1 MQEVEKNFVV
11 KRALVIGGG
20 IAGIQTALDIAE
32 AGYLVDIVEKSAA
45 IGGKMPRLDKL
56 FPSLDYSTSIL
67 TPKIVEVSQ
76 HDNITLYT
84 SSEVIEVSG
93 TVGNFSAKIRKKV
106 CAANAIDFL
115 QEDEIVEKKYSVI
128 IAATGFRQLS
138 PKRYGEYGYG
148 VFPDVLTS
156 LEFERILSASGPTG
170 GKLIRVSDSSLPKSI
185 VFVQCVGS
193 RADAKRGKTY
203 CSKICCMYTA
213 KHAMQVKEKHPDI
226 EVNIFNIDIRTSGKN
241 FDEFY
246 RHAVEE
252 YDVNYIKG
260 MVGKVHEENGRLLVQ
275 ATNMHK
281 HLFIKADLVVL
292 ATAVEAEPDSG
303 RLAALLTASIDQ
315 NGFFVEAHPKMRP
328 VESPT
333 SGILLAGM
341 CCGPKDISD
350 TVAQAS
356 AAAAKAIGILS
367 KDKLSSK
374 PFANNKVDKS

>member
-1 MQEVEKNFVV
+1 MG

-32 AGYLVDIVEKSAA
+32 AGFLVDVVEKSSA
-45 IGGKMPRLDKL
+45 IGGKMAQLDKL
-56 FPSLDYSTSIL
+56 FPTLDCSASIL
-67 TPKIVEVSQ
+67 APKIVEITQ

-84 SSEVIEVSG
+84 CSEVFEVSG
-93 TVGNFSAKIRKKV
+93 FVGSFFVKIRKKG
-106 CAANAIDFL
+106 CAAEAPDFL
-115 QEDEIVEKKYSVI
+115 QEDEIIENKYGVI
-128 IAATGFRQLS
+128 IVATGFMPLS

-148 VFPDVLTS
+148 IFPDVLTS
-156 LEFERILSASGPTG
+156 LEFERLLNASGPTS
-170 GKLIRVSDSSLPKSI
+170 GKLMRISDRTVPKSI

-213 KHAMQVKEKHPDI
+213 KHAMQVKEKYPEI

-246 RHAVEE
+246 RRAVEE

-260 MVGKVHEENGRLLVQ
+260 MVGKVHEENGHLLVQ

-281 HLFIKADLVVL
+281 HIFIKADLVVL
-292 ATAVEAEPDSG
+292 ATAVEAETDS
-303 RLAALLTASIDQ
+303 RNLAALMNVSIDE
-315 NGFFVEAHPKMRP
+315 NGFFAEAHPKMQP
-328 VESPT
+328 IESST
-333 SGILLAGM
+333 AGILFAGM
-341 CCGPKDISD
+341 CSGPKDITD
-350 TVAQAS
+350 TIAQAG

-367 KDKLSSK
+367 K
-374 PFANNKVDKS
+374 